1 MWPWDSVCFFFL
13 VGDKGLKV
21 LLVSGVDME
30 SRKGSCCITKAG
42 LRLKESGKMVGVIKE
57 ERTHT
62 EQEAVANTCS
72 QQ

>member
-1 MWPWDSVCFFFL
+1 M
-13 VGDKGLKV
+13 
-21 LLVSGVDME
+21 LLVSAVDME
-30 SRKGSCCITKAG
+30 IRKGSCCITKAG